1 MEVGYKLILDNLR
14 GLSNTNGMMLF
25 ENNKYRAFTEVEY
38 SIFKEYCNLGL
49 NTDNILME
57 SSKQI
62 VQKNE
67 YLIYK
72 EAISKFEGKV
82 ITESTNNRIKKLNKI
97 NEYRLNFLSLLTEEP
112 DIYSK
117 KIKNPETG
125 RTVQVK
131 TALSDKE
138 HPAHDKAK
146 SMIDKHGEDSHD
158 DHGDHGDHGD
168 HHDHHDDGLSAK
180 EKVLL
185 GAADVVLKKLPIVN
199 VVAGQSQKIYTSMK
213 KVVANAEQAEGVVN
227 KSKAIG
233 KSAAKMFKSW
243 GNKAKEDFV
252 NSMTDA
258 NTGQRK
264 KLGAVLKDKAVG
276 VGKGIINGL
285 KEEGKHILHELK
297 DGKDAIKEVVKNP
310 SVVKDPE
317 WRKKAANGVKGL
329 CTSAV
334 IGMAIAS
341 GPVGMAM
348 KATNLAIN
356 PGDVVRALL
365 VAHLYRDLGGKTFI
379 NEVSD
384 RKLYT
389 LIEAKAD
396 SIDESF
402 MFELLGKVGSHE
414 LEKVE
419 SPMNDYDEKEMDDVM
434 KYTQI
439 ANEVD
444 ESIKLNKKG

>member
-14 GLSNTNGMMLF
+14 GLTNTNGMMLF
-25 ENNKYRAFTEVEY
+25 ENNKYRSFTEIEY

-49 NTDNILME
+49 DTNNVLME
-57 SSKQI
+57 SSKHI
-62 VQKNE
+62 IQKNE
-67 YLIYK
+67 YIIYK
-72 EAISKFEGKV
+72 EAISKFEGKT

-97 NEYRLNFLSLLTEEP
+97 NEYKLNFLSLLTEEP
-112 DIYSK
+112 DIYTK

-125 RTVQVK
+125 NDIQVK
-131 TALSDKE
+131 TALSDKD

-146 SMIDKHGEDSHD
+146 SLVDKHGGDSDGEHHD
-158 DHGDHGDHGD
+158 DHGD

-199 VVAGQSQKIYTSMK
+199 LVAGQSQKIYTSMK
-213 KVVANAEQAEGVVN
+213 KVVENAEQAEGVVN

-264 KLGAVLKDKAVG
+264 KIGAVLKDKAVA

-329 CTSAV
+329 CTTAV

-341 GPVGMAM
+341 GPVGMSM
-348 KATNLAIN
+348 KAANLALN

-365 VAHLYRDLGGKTFI
+365 VAHLYRDLGGKSFI
-379 NEVSD
+379 NEASD
-384 RKLYT
+384 KKLYM
-389 LIEAKAD
+389 LIEAKVD
-396 SIDESF
+396 SIDETF

-414 LEKVE
+414 LNKVE
-419 SPMNDYDEKEMDDVM
+419 SPMSDYNESEMNDVM
-434 KYTQI
+434 KYTQL
-439 ANEVD
+439 ANEVE
-444 ESIKLNKKG
+444 ESTKLNKKG